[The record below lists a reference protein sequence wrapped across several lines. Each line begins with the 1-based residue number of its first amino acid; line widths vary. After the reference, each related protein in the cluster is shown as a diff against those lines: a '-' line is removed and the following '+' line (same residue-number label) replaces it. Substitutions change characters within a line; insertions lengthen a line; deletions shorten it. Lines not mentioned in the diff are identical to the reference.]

1 MVRLRGEICIGM
13 ATFLSFTSVV
23 LLIFAHV
30 GQINTSTVPRGI
42 AMMKVNMSNYGAA
55 LANAIGDPV
64 QGLYTSNASAPTGQE
79 AGLRQLYQFGLYSYC
94 AYIDHSQGTCTNTSA
109 AFQLQP
115 FKAVL
120 SDMPANYS
128 GLTQGFVPDT
138 LTLTNDH
145 YLGEFSKAAYYLLLI
160 GTICAFLAMVIGVP
174 KRTLTYLI
182 STLFAI
188 FGTGLLFIGV
198 VIWTVLI
205 HKAETINKAQVSSSG
220 AGAATLPLGI
230 VVSVGSGLWLFWAA
244 FVCLFLSVVPYLVS
258 CCTYRG

>member
-1 MVRLRGEICIGM
+1 MLVPM
-13 ATFLSFTSVV
+13 LSVDRRMHKALS
-23 LLIFAHV
+23 LLQV

-42 AMMKVNMSNYGAA
+42 AMVSANLCFRLFNLPNLRVDEGQHVELWVSRYTVCFNSYLFITHDNPRAA
-55 LANAIGDPV
+55 LADAIGDPV

-94 AYIDHSQGTCTNTSA
+94 AYIDHAQGTCTNTSA

-160 GTICAFLAMVIGVP
+160 GTICAFLAMVMCEC
-174 KRTLTYLI
+174 RFMNEN
-182 STLFAI
+182 STLIAI
-188 FGTGLLFIGV
+188 LQR
-198 VIWTVLI
+198 
-205 HKAETINKAQVSSSG
+205 H
-220 AGAATLPLGI
+220 P
-230 VVSVGSGLWLFWAA
+230 
-244 FVCLFLSVVPYLVS
+244 
-258 CCTYRG
+258 